1 MRKFVFFLLF
11 SCCIMTSLYAQQ
23 RLYLPDVDAIGY
35 GADGSWIDLYTKL
48 GTNRYAHRRLQID
61 RKEISISKASAAY
74 QMVWHLYSCNDT
86 LSRSDIEKAREYCV
100 DANNLRSIALES
112 YVGKTFDIKEDGNWK
127 RNEEKSN
134 YVLKFLR
141 PDLAFV
147 QQLRYAKADR
157 YAYNVITTSSCV
169 PDSVTTWRGESQP
182 LNPLVLE
189 LKGGKTV
196 LLFAYRSFDYLL
208 LPTIKGD
215 QFVKLSRDCQPA
227 ELTEAGN
234 KYDAAAP
241 YDFMNI
247 VLNDFLNVKK
257 TDAGRCQLV
266 NAFGENML
274 KQDYD
279 SIVCGARFIIA
290 HTKKGV
296 DVYNLYLK
304 KLDLGNALV
313 AYEIPNCMIGC
324 INVLN
329 RNGAFYCDE
338 TGEKMKNPW
347 KIRLGVCGT
356 VPHWTYSLLKKRGQY
371 QLKYYTAG
379 PGVTCEEDK
388 RYVLSDCQPT
398 DSISFLDGKKEYRCN
413 GNSWFLGDLN
423 VRPEWIRVGRNGKF
437 GILAYDYK
445 QPNDVEPKEGTVKYG
460 DWERPLETYPV
471 RTLKGKTILPMVY
484 DSIMMHNDGYI
495 YFYKDGK
502 VGIYSYNDAPVYDE
516 LKQSTRYFYHIVK
529 DGVNGWLDLKKNK
542 EYLLNNIDN
551 R

>member
-1 MRKFVFFLLF
+1 MKKNIFLFLFFY
-11 SCCIMTSLYAQQ
+11 CMTTSLYAQQ
-23 RLYLPDVDAIGY
+23 RLSLPDVDAIGY
-35 GADGSWIDLYTKL
+35 GANGSWIDLYTKL
-48 GTNRYAHRRLQID
+48 GTDRYAQRRLQID
-61 RKEISISKASAAY
+61 RKEISISKASVAY

-86 LSRSDIEKAREYCV
+86 LSRDDIKKAREYFV
-100 DANNLRSIALES
+100 DVNNLRPIALEN
-112 YVGKTFDIKEDGNWK
+112 YIGKTFDINEGDNWK
-127 RNEEKSN
+127 RNDEKSN

-141 PDLAFV
+141 PDLAFI
-147 QQLRYAKADR
+147 QQLRYTKADR
-157 YAYNVITTSSCV
+157 YAYRVITTSSCV

-182 LNPLVLE
+182 LSPLVLE

-227 ELTEAGN
+227 ELTEVGN

-247 VLNDFLNVKK
+247 VLKYFLNVKK
-257 TDAGRCQLV
+257 TDEGRCQLV

-279 SIVCGARFIIA
+279 SIICGERFIIA

-296 DVYNLYLK
+296 DVYNLYLQ
-304 KLDLGNALV
+304 KLDLGNAKV

-329 RNGAFYCDE
+329 EKGAFYYDE
-338 TGEKMKNPW
+338 MGKKMKNPW
-347 KIRLGVCGT
+347 KIQFEVCGT

-371 QLKYYTAG
+371 QLKYYTSG

-398 DSISFLDGKKEYRCN
+398 DSISFLDGKKEYRRT
-413 GNSWFLGDLN
+413 GNSWILGDLD
-423 VRPEWIRVGRNGKF
+423 VRPEWISVGRKGKF

-502 VGIYSYNDAPVYDE
+502 VGIYSYNDTPVYDKLE
-516 LKQSTRYFYHIVK
+516 QSTRYFYHIVK
-529 DGVNGWLDLKKNK
+529 DGVSGWLDLKTNK
-542 EYLLNNIDN
+542 EHYFSKSKE
-551 R
+551 

>member
-1 MRKFVFFLLF
+1 MKKNIFLFLFFY
-11 SCCIMTSLYAQQ
+11 CMATSLYAQQ
-23 RLYLPDVDAIGY
+23 RLSLPDVDAIGY
-35 GADGSWIDLYTKL
+35 DVDGSWIDLYKKV
-48 GTNRYAHRRLQID
+48 GTDRYAQRRLQID
-61 RKEISISKASAAY
+61 RKKIRISKASAAY
-74 QMVWHLYSCNDT
+74 QMVWDLYSCNDT
-86 LSRSDIEKAREYCV
+86 LSRNDIEKARECFV
-100 DANNLRSIALES
+100 DVNNLRPIALES
-112 YVGKTFDIKEDGNWK
+112 YIGKTFDIKEGGKWK
-127 RNEEKSN
+127 RNDENSS

-141 PDLAFV
+141 PDLAFA
-147 QQLRYAKADR
+147 QLLRYAKADR
-157 YAYNVITTSSCV
+157 YSYSVTTTSSCV
-169 PDSVTTWRGESQP
+169 PDSVTTWRGVSQP

-189 LKGGKTV
+189 MKGGKTV

-208 LPTIKGD
+208 LPTIKSD
-215 QFVKLSRDCQPA
+215 QFVKLSRECQPA
-227 ELTEAGN
+227 ELTAAGN

-247 VLNDFLNVKK
+247 VLKDFLNVKK
-257 TDAGRCQLV
+257 TDEGRCQLV

-279 SIVCGARFIIA
+279 SIVCGERFIIA

-296 DVYNLYLK
+296 DVYNLYLQ
-304 KLDLGNALV
+304 KLDLGNVLV

-329 RNGAFYCDE
+329 EKGAFYYDE
-338 TGEKMKNPW
+338 MGKKMKNPW
-347 KIRLGVCGT
+347 KIQFEVCGT

-371 QLKYYTAG
+371 QLKYYTSG

-413 GNSWFLGDLN
+413 GNSWFLGDLD
-423 VRPEWIRVGRNGKF
+423 VRPEWISVGRKGKF

-471 RTLKGKTILPMVY
+471 RTLKGETILPMVY

-502 VGIYSYNDAPVYDE
+502 VGIYSYTDTPVYDKLE
-516 LKQSTRYFYHIVK
+516 QSTRYFYHIVK
-529 DGVNGWLDLKKNK
+529 DGVSGWLDLKTNK
-542 EYLLNNIDN
+542 EHYFSKSKE
-551 R
+551 

>member
-1 MRKFVFFLLF
+1 MKKNIFLFLFFY
-11 SCCIMTSLYAQQ
+11 CMATSLYAQQ
-23 RLYLPDVDAIGY
+23 RLSLPDVDAIGY
-35 GADGSWIDLYTKL
+35 DVDGSWIDLYKKV
-48 GTNRYAHRRLQID
+48 GTDRYAQRRLQID
-61 RKEISISKASAAY
+61 RKKISISKASAAY
-74 QMVWHLYSCNDT
+74 QMVWDLYSCNDT
-86 LSRSDIEKAREYCV
+86 LSRNDIEKRRERFV
-100 DANNLRSIALES
+100 DVDNLRPIALEN
-112 YVGKTFDIKEDGNWK
+112 YVGKTFDIKEGGKWK
-127 RNEEKSN
+127 RNEENSS

-141 PDLAFV
+141 PDLAFI
-147 QQLRYAKADR
+147 QLLRYAKADR
-157 YAYNVITTSSCV
+157 YAYSVTTTSSCV
-169 PDSVTTWRGESQP
+169 PDSVTTWRGVSQP

-189 LKGGKTV
+189 MKGGKTV
-196 LLFAYRSFDYLL
+196 LLFAYRTFDYLL
-208 LPTIKGD
+208 LPTIKSD
-215 QFVKLSRDCQPA
+215 QFVKLSRECQPA

-247 VLNDFLNVKK
+247 VLKDFLNVKK
-257 TDAGRCQLV
+257 TDEGRCQLV

-279 SIVCGARFIIA
+279 SIICGDRFIIA

-296 DVYNLYLK
+296 DVYNLYLQ

-329 RNGAFYCDE
+329 RNGDFYYDE
-338 TGEKMKNPW
+338 MGKKMKNPW
-347 KIRLGVCGT
+347 KIQFEVCGT
-356 VPHWTYSLLKKRGQY
+356 VPHWTYSLLKKRGQH
-371 QLKYYTAG
+371 QLKYYTGG

-413 GNSWFLGDLN
+413 GNSWFLGALD

-445 QPNDVEPKEGTVKYG
+445 LPNDVEPKEGTVGQG
-460 DWERPLETYPV
+460 DWKRPLMTYPV
-471 RTLKGKTILPMVY
+471 RTLKGETILPMVY

-495 YFYKDGK
+495 YFYKGGK
-502 VGIYSYNDAPVYDE
+502 VGIYSYNDTPVYDE
-516 LKQSTRYFYHIVK
+516 LEQSTRYFYHIVK
-529 DGVNGWLDLKKNK
+529 DGVSGWLDLKTNK
-542 EYLLNNIDN
+542 EHYFSKSKE
-551 R
+551 

>member
-1 MRKFVFFLLF
+1 MKKNIFLFLFFY
-11 SCCIMTSLYAQQ
+11 CMATSLYAQQ
-23 RLYLPDVDAIGY
+23 RLSLPDVDAIGY
-35 GADGSWIDLYTKL
+35 DANGSWIDLYKKV
-48 GTNRYAHRRLQID
+48 GTDRYAQRRLQID
-61 RKEISISKASAAY
+61 RKKIRISKASAAY
-74 QMVWHLYSCNDT
+74 QMVWDLYSCNDT
-86 LSRSDIEKAREYCV
+86 LSKSDIEKARERFV
-100 DANNLRSIALES
+100 DVDNLRPIALES
-112 YVGKTFDIKEDGNWK
+112 YIGKTFDIKEGGKWK
-127 RNEEKSN
+127 RNDENSS

-141 PDLAFV
+141 PDLAFA
-147 QQLRYAKADR
+147 QLLRYAKADR
-157 YAYNVITTSSCV
+157 YSYSVTTTSSCV
-169 PDSVTTWRGESQP
+169 PDSVTTWRGVSQP

-189 LKGGKTV
+189 MKGGKTV

-208 LPTIKGD
+208 LPTIKSD
-215 QFVKLSRDCQPA
+215 QFVKLSRECQPA
-227 ELTEAGN
+227 ELTAAGN

-247 VLNDFLNVKK
+247 VLKDFLNVKK
-257 TDAGRCQLV
+257 TDEGRCQLV

-279 SIVCGARFIIA
+279 SIICGNRFIIA

-296 DVYNLYLK
+296 DVYNLYLQ
-304 KLDLGNALV
+304 KLDLGNVLV
-313 AYEIPNCMIGC
+313 AYEMPNCMIGC

-329 RNGAFYCDE
+329 EKGAFYYDE
-338 TGEKMKNPW
+338 MGKKMKNPW
-347 KIRLGVCGT
+347 KIQFEVCGT

-371 QLKYYTAG
+371 QLKYYTSG

-398 DSISFLDGKKEYRCN
+398 DSISFLDGKKEYRRT
-413 GNSWFLGDLN
+413 GNSWILGDLD
-423 VRPEWIRVGRNGKF
+423 VRPEWISVGRKGKF

-502 VGIYSYNDAPVYDE
+502 VGIYSYNDTPVYDKLE
-516 LKQSTRYFYHIVK
+516 QSTRYFYHIVK
-529 DGVNGWLDLKKNK
+529 DGVSGWLDLKTNK
-542 EYLLNNIDN
+542 EHYFSKSKE
-551 R
+551 

>member
-1 MRKFVFFLLF
+1 MKKNIFLFLFFY
-11 SCCIMTSLYAQQ
+11 CMATSLYAQQ
-23 RLYLPDVDAIGY
+23 RLSLPDVDAIGY
-35 GADGSWIDLYTKL
+35 DANGSWIDLYKKV
-48 GTNRYAHRRLQID
+48 GTDRYAQRRLQID
-61 RKEISISKASAAY
+61 RKKIRISKASAAY
-74 QMVWHLYSCNDT
+74 QMVWDLYSCNDT
-86 LSRSDIEKAREYCV
+86 LSRNDIEKARERFV
-100 DANNLRSIALES
+100 DVDNLRPIALES
-112 YVGKTFDIKEDGNWK
+112 YVGKTFDIKEGGNWK
-127 RNEEKSN
+127 RNEENSS

-147 QQLRYAKADR
+147 QLLRYAKADR
-157 YAYNVITTSSCV
+157 YAYSVITTSSCV
-169 PDSVTTWRGESQP
+169 PDSVTTWRGVSQP

-189 LKGGKTV
+189 MKGGKTV
-196 LLFAYRSFDYLL
+196 LLFAYRTFDYLL
-208 LPTIKGD
+208 LPTIKSD
-215 QFVKLSRDCQPA
+215 QFVKLSRECQPA

-247 VLNDFLNVKK
+247 VLKYFLNVKK
-257 TDAGRCQLV
+257 TDEGRCQLV

-279 SIVCGARFIIA
+279 SIICGERFIIA

-296 DVYNLYLK
+296 DVYNLYLQ
-304 KLDLGNALV
+304 KLDLGNAKV

-347 KIRLGVCGT
+347 KMRLIVCGT

-371 QLKYYTAG
+371 QLEYYTAG

-398 DSISFLDGKKEYRCN
+398 DSISFLDGKKEYRRT
-413 GNSWFLGDLN
+413 GNSWFLGDLD

-445 QPNDVEPKEGTVKYG
+445 LPNDVEPKEGTVKYG

-471 RTLKGKTILPMVY
+471 RTLKGETILPMVY

-495 YFYKDGK
+495 YFYKGGK
-502 VGIYSYNDAPVYDE
+502 VGIYSYNDTPVYDKLE
-516 LKQSTRYFYHIVK
+516 QSTRYFYHIVK
-529 DGVNGWLDLKKNK
+529 DGVSGWLDLKTNK
-542 EYLLNNIDN
+542 EHYYSKSKE
-551 R
+551 

>member
-1 MRKFVFFLLF
+1 MKKNIFLFLFFY
-11 SCCIMTSLYAQQ
+11 CMATSLYAQQ
-23 RLYLPDVDAIGY
+23 RLSLPDVDAIGY
-35 GADGSWIDLYTKL
+35 DVDGSWIDLYKKV
-48 GTNRYAHRRLQID
+48 GTDRYAQRRLQID
-61 RKEISISKASAAY
+61 RKKISISKASAAY
-74 QMVWHLYSCNDT
+74 QMVWDLYSCNDT
-86 LSRSDIEKAREYCV
+86 LSRNDIEKRRERFV
-100 DANNLRSIALES
+100 DVDNLRPIALEN
-112 YVGKTFDIKEDGNWK
+112 YVGKTFDIKEGGKWK
-127 RNEEKSN
+127 RNEENSS

-141 PDLAFV
+141 PDLAFI

-157 YAYNVITTSSCV
+157 YAYSVITTSSCV
-169 PDSVTTWRGESQP
+169 PDSVTTWRGVSQP

-189 LKGGKTV
+189 MKGGKTV
-196 LLFAYRSFDYLL
+196 LLFAYRTFDYLL
-208 LPTIKGD
+208 LPTIKSD
-215 QFVKLSRDCQPA
+215 QFVKLSRECQPA

-247 VLNDFLNVKK
+247 VLKYFLNVKK
-257 TDAGRCQLV
+257 TDEGRCQLV

-279 SIVCGARFIIA
+279 SIVCGDRFIIA

-296 DVYNLYLK
+296 DVYNLYLQ

-329 RNGAFYCDE
+329 RNGDFYYDE
-338 TGEKMKNPW
+338 MGKKMKNPW
-347 KIRLGVCGT
+347 KIQFEVCGT
-356 VPHWTYSLLKKRGQY
+356 VPHWTYSLLKKRGQH
-371 QLKYYTAG
+371 QLKYYTGG

-388 RYVLSDCQPT
+388 RYVLSDCQPS
-398 DSISFLDGKKEYRCN
+398 DSLTFLDGKKEYRCN
-413 GNSWFLGDLN
+413 GNSWFLGDLD

-445 QPNDVEPKEGTVKYG
+445 LPNDVEPKEGTVKYG
-460 DWERPLETYPV
+460 DWERPLKTYPV
-471 RTLKGKTILPMVY
+471 RTLKGETILPMVY

-502 VGIYSYNDAPVYDE
+502 VGIYSYNDTPVYDKLE
-516 LKQSTRYFYHIVK
+516 QSTRYFYHIVK
-529 DGVNGWLDLKKNK
+529 DGVSGWLDLKTNK
-542 EYLLNNIDN
+542 EHYFSKSKE
-551 R
+551 

>member
-1 MRKFVFFLLF
+1 MKKNIFLFLFFY
-11 SCCIMTSLYAQQ
+11 CMATSLYAQQ
-23 RLYLPDVDAIGY
+23 RLSLPDVDAIGY
-35 GADGSWIDLYTKL
+35 DVDGSWIDLYKKV
-48 GTNRYAHRRLQID
+48 GTDRYAQRRLQID
-61 RKEISISKASAAY
+61 RKKIRISKASAAY
-74 QMVWHLYSCNDT
+74 QMVWDLYSCNDT
-86 LSRSDIEKAREYCV
+86 LSRNDIEKARERFV
-100 DANNLRSIALES
+100 DVDNLRPIALEN
-112 YVGKTFDIKEDGNWK
+112 YIGKTFDIKEGGKWK
-127 RNEEKSN
+127 RNDENSS

-141 PDLAFV
+141 PDLAFA
-147 QQLRYAKADR
+147 QLLRYAKADR
-157 YAYNVITTSSCV
+157 YSYSVTTTSSCV
-169 PDSVTTWRGESQP
+169 PDSVTTWRGLSQP

-189 LKGGKTV
+189 MKGGKTV
-196 LLFAYRSFDYLL
+196 LLFAYRTFDYLL

-215 QFVKLSRDCQPA
+215 QFVKLSRECQPA

-247 VLNDFLNVKK
+247 VLKDFLNVKK

-279 SIVCGARFIIA
+279 SIICGERFIIA

-296 DVYNLYLK
+296 DVYNLYLQ
-304 KLDLGNALV
+304 KLDLGNAMV

-356 VPHWTYSLLKKRGQY
+356 VPHWTYSLLKKHGQY
-371 QLKYYTAG
+371 QLKYYTSG

-398 DSISFLDGKKEYRCN
+398 DSISFLDGKKEYRRT
-413 GNSWFLGDLN
+413 GNSWILGDLD
-423 VRPEWIRVGRNGKF
+423 VRPKWIRIGRNGKF

-445 QPNDVEPKEGTVKYG
+445 QPNDVEPKNGTVNYG
-460 DWERPLETYPV
+460 DWKRPLKTYPV
-471 RTLKGKTILPMVY
+471 RTLKGETILPMVY
-484 DSIMMHNDGYI
+484 DSIMMHNDGCI

-502 VGIYSYNDAPVYDE
+502 VGIYSYTDTPVYDKLE
-516 LKQSTRYFYHIVK
+516 QSTRYFYHIVK
-529 DGVNGWLDLKKNK
+529 DGVSGWLDLKTNK
-542 EYLLNNIDN
+542 EHYYSKSKE
-551 R
+551 

>member
-1 MRKFVFFLLF
+1 MKKNIFLFLFFY
-11 SCCIMTSLYAQQ
+11 CMATSLYAQQ
-23 RLYLPDVDAIGY
+23 RLSLPDVDAIGY
-35 GADGSWIDLYTKL
+35 DVDGSWIDLYKKV
-48 GTNRYAHRRLQID
+48 GTDRYAQRRLQID
-61 RKEISISKASAAY
+61 RKKIRISKASAAY
-74 QMVWHLYSCNDT
+74 QMVWDLYSCNDT
-86 LSRSDIEKAREYCV
+86 LSRNDIEKARERFV
-100 DANNLRSIALES
+100 DVDNLRPIALEN
-112 YVGKTFDIKEDGNWK
+112 YIGKTFDIKEGGKWK
-127 RNEEKSN
+127 RNDEKSN

-141 PDLAFV
+141 ADLAFA
-147 QQLRYAKADR
+147 QLLRYAKADR
-157 YAYNVITTSSCV
+157 YSYSVTTTSSCV
-169 PDSVTTWRGESQP
+169 PDSVTTWRGVSQP
-182 LNPLVLE
+182 LNPLFWE
-189 LKGGKTV
+189 MKGGKTV
-196 LLFAYRSFDYLL
+196 LLFAYRTFDYLL

-215 QFVKLSRDCQPA
+215 QFVKLSRECQPA
-227 ELTEAGN
+227 ELTAAGN

-247 VLNDFLNVKK
+247 VLKDFLNVKK
-257 TDAGRCQLV
+257 TDEGRCQLV

-279 SIVCGARFIIA
+279 SIVCGTRFIIA

-296 DVYNLYLK
+296 DVYNLYLQ
-304 KLDLGNALV
+304 KLDLGNVLV

-329 RNGAFYCDE
+329 EKGAFYYDE
-338 TGEKMKNPW
+338 MGKKMKNPW
-347 KIRLGVCGT
+347 KIQFEVCGT
-356 VPHWTYSLLKKRGQY
+356 VPFWTYSLLKKHGQY

-398 DSISFLDGKKEYRCN
+398 DSISFLDGKKEYRRT
-413 GNSWFLGDLN
+413 GNSWFLGDLD

-471 RTLKGKTILPMVY
+471 RTLKGETILPMVY

-502 VGIYSYNDAPVYDE
+502 VGIYSYTDTPVYDE
-516 LKQSTRYFYHIVK
+516 LEQSTRYFYHIVK
-529 DGVNGWLDLKKNK
+529 DGVSGWLDLKTNK
-542 EYLLNNIDN
+542 EHYFSKSKE
-551 R
+551 

>member
-1 MRKFVFFLLF
+1 MKKNIFLFLFFY
-11 SCCIMTSLYAQQ
+11 CMATSLYSQQ
-23 RLYLPDVDAIGY
+23 RLSLPDVDAIGY
-35 GADGSWIDLYTKL
+35 GANGSWIDLYKKV
-48 GTNRYAHRRLQID
+48 GTDRYAQRRLQID
-61 RKEISISKASAAY
+61 RKKIRISKASAAY
-74 QMVWHLYSCNDT
+74 QMVWDLYSCNDT
-86 LSRSDIEKAREYCV
+86 LSRNDIEKGRERFV
-100 DANNLRSIALES
+100 DVDNLRPIALEN
-112 YVGKTFDIKEDGNWK
+112 YVGKTFDIKEGGNWK
-127 RNEEKSN
+127 RNEENSS

-141 PDLAFV
+141 PDLAFA
-147 QQLRYAKADR
+147 QLLRYAKADR
-157 YAYNVITTSSCV
+157 YAYSVTTTSSCV
-169 PDSVTTWRGESQP
+169 PDSVTTWRGVSQP

-189 LKGGKTV
+189 MKGGKTV
-196 LLFAYRSFDYLL
+196 LLFAYRTFDYLL
-208 LPTIKGD
+208 LPTIKSD

-247 VLNDFLNVKK
+247 VLKDFLNVKK
-257 TDAGRCQLV
+257 TDEGRCQLV

-279 SIVCGARFIIA
+279 SIICGNRFIIA

-296 DVYNLYLK
+296 DVYNLYLQ

-329 RNGAFYCDE
+329 RNGDFYYDE
-338 TGEKMKNPW
+338 MGKKMKNPW
-347 KIRLGVCGT
+347 KIQFEVCGT
-356 VPHWTYSLLKKRGQY
+356 VPHWTYSLLKKRGQH
-371 QLKYYTAG
+371 QLKYYTGG

-388 RYVLSDCQPT
+388 RYVLSDCQPS
-398 DSISFLDGKKEYRCN
+398 DSLTFLDGKKEYRCN
-413 GNSWFLGDLN
+413 GNSWFLGDLD

-445 QPNDVEPKEGTVKYG
+445 LPNDVEPKEGTVGQG
-460 DWERPLETYPV
+460 DWKRPLEIYPV
-471 RTLKGKTILPMVY
+471 RTLKGETILPMVY

-502 VGIYSYNDAPVYDE
+502 VGIYSYTDTPVYDKLE
-516 LKQSTRYFYHIVK
+516 QSTRYFYHIVK
-529 DGVNGWLDLKKNK
+529 DGVSGWLDLKTNK
-542 EYLLNNIDN
+542 EHYFSKSKE
-551 R
+551 

>member
-1 MRKFVFFLLF
+1 MKKNIFLFLFFY
-11 SCCIMTSLYAQQ
+11 CMATSLYAQQ
-23 RLYLPDVDAIGY
+23 RLSLPDVDAIGY
-35 GADGSWIDLYTKL
+35 GANGSWIDLYKKV
-48 GTNRYAHRRLQID
+48 GTDRYAQRRLQID
-61 RKEISISKASAAY
+61 RKEISISKASVAY
-74 QMVWHLYSCNDT
+74 QMVWNLYSCNDT
-86 LSRSDIEKAREYCV
+86 LSRSDIKKAREYFV
-100 DANNLRSIALES
+100 DVNNLRPIALEN
-112 YVGKTFDIKEDGNWK
+112 YIGKTFDIKEDGNWK
-127 RNEEKSN
+127 RNDEKSN

-141 PDLAFV
+141 PDLAFI
-147 QQLRYAKADR
+147 QQLRYTKADR
-157 YAYNVITTSSCV
+157 YAYRVITTSSCV
-169 PDSVTTWRGESQP
+169 PDSVTTWRGMSQP

-189 LKGGKTV
+189 MKGGKTV

-257 TDAGRCQLV
+257 TDTDRCQLV

-347 KIRLGVCGT
+347 KMQLRVCGT

-398 DSISFLDGKKEYRCN
+398 DSISFLDGKKEYRRT
-413 GNSWFLGDLN
+413 GNSWFLGDLD
-423 VRPEWIRVGRNGKF
+423 VRPEWIRVGRKGKF

-495 YFYKDGK
+495 YFYKGGK
-502 VGIYSYNDAPVYDE
+502 VGIYSYNDTPVYDKLE
-516 LKQSTRYFYHIVK
+516 QSTRYFYHIVK
-529 DGVNGWLDLKKNK
+529 DGVSGWLDLKTNK
-542 EYLLNNIDN
+542 EHYFSKSKE
-551 R
+551 

>member
-1 MRKFVFFLLF
+1 MKKNIFLFLFFY
-11 SCCIMTSLYAQQ
+11 CMATSLYAQQ
-23 RLYLPDVDAIGY
+23 RLSLPDVDAIGY
-35 GADGSWIDLYTKL
+35 DVDGSWIDLYKKV
-48 GTNRYAHRRLQID
+48 GTDRYAQRRLQID
-61 RKEISISKASAAY
+61 RKKIRISKASAAY
-74 QMVWHLYSCNDT
+74 QMVWDLYSCNDT
-86 LSRSDIEKAREYCV
+86 LSRNDIEKARERFV
-100 DANNLRSIALES
+100 DVDNLRPIALEN
-112 YVGKTFDIKEDGNWK
+112 YVGKTFDIKEGGKWK
-127 RNEEKSN
+127 RNEENSS

-141 PDLAFV
+141 PDLAFA
-147 QQLRYAKADR
+147 QLLRYAKADR
-157 YAYNVITTSSCV
+157 YAYSVITTSSCV
-169 PDSVTTWRGESQP
+169 PDSVTTWRGMSQP

-189 LKGGKTV
+189 MKGGKTV
-196 LLFAYRSFDYLL
+196 LLFAYRTFDYLL

-215 QFVKLSRDCQPA
+215 QFVKLSRECQPA

-247 VLNDFLNVKK
+247 VLKDFLNVKK
-257 TDAGRCQLV
+257 TDEGRCQLV

-279 SIVCGARFIIA
+279 SIICGDRFIIA

-296 DVYNLYLK
+296 DVYNLYLQ

-329 RNGAFYCDE
+329 RNGDFYYDE
-338 TGEKMKNPW
+338 MGKKMKNPW
-347 KIRLGVCGT
+347 KIQFEVCGT
-356 VPHWTYSLLKKRGQY
+356 VPHWTYSLLKKRGQH
-371 QLKYYTAG
+371 QLKYYTGG

-388 RYVLSDCQPT
+388 RYVLSDCQPS
-398 DSISFLDGKKEYRCN
+398 DSLTFLDGKKEYRCN
-413 GNSWFLGDLN
+413 GNSWFLGDLD

-445 QPNDVEPKEGTVKYG
+445 LPNDVEPKEGTVGQG
-460 DWERPLETYPV
+460 DWKRPLKTYPV
-471 RTLKGKTILPMVY
+471 RTLKGETILPMVY

-502 VGIYSYNDAPVYDE
+502 VGIYSYTDTPVYDKLE
-516 LKQSTRYFYHIVK
+516 QSTRYFYHIVK
-529 DGVNGWLDLKKNK
+529 DGVSGWLDLKTNK
-542 EYLLNNIDN
+542 EHYFSKSKE
-551 R
+551 